1 MLYLTSN
8 EMRMRPQTRN
18 KGGRENMSRQQLDP
32 KTKTMS
38 TFKAKLKVF
47 LKSKAKAKSKS
58 EPKSTLKSKGKP
70 KLMNLKNI
78 EMAKS
83 RQLSKILGTN
93 GMTG

>member
-1 MLYLTSN
+1 
-8 EMRMRPQTRN
+8 MRPQTRN

-38 TFKAKLKVF
+38 TFKAKLKVT
-47 LKSKAKAKSKS
+47 LKSKAKSKS